1 MMTSVR
7 QYPDNDNRFSSLSRF
22 DTRSDYGTGHI
33 GAIFEIDTVNSIGA
47 EIEYVGQLSK
57 GNSYSETE
65 LTKQEWLIN
74 STGDYNQKDD
84 YNTLSAT
91 ANYLHKLDDKGSLL
105 KWIVDYADKKSTGKN
120 NYYVIQKTA
129 GRDTDST
136 YRSNSDATYKIVT
149 TDISMNKYFRKGMSL
164 NTGLKYTHTFMDDNS
179 CYEDL
184 SADQQ
189 WSISPA
195 YGYALKYKENIMGVY
210 ASFSTE
216 INRWAFIAG
225 LRGEYTRTANESDRI
240 KRDYFDLFP
249 SLSATYAFNN
259 LKTWMLVGQYTRN
272 IERPAFY
279 TLNPNRLQTS
289 DYSYN
294 IGNPYLKPT
303 YIHRFST
310 TLVYNYRYTLT
321 IGGSLHRNL
330 IREFC
335 KVDVVDPDVS
345 YITYENHDVEN
356 HWFVAASIPVQPV
369 PWLNL
374 AANFVGVRQD
384 IRMTEKAAFAHHYLA
399 FANATATFTLPKDIT
414 IEGQYS
420 GTSRLYSG
428 NSEVAPRHIVSL
440 FARKKLAGNHFLITV
455 SADNIFN
462 RYNDFASHIEAYT
475 SQSHFESGYLGRT
488 FKATLTWN
496 FNSGR
501 KVKKPTI
508 ERGVNSERNRL
519 NEK

>member
-1 MMTSVR
+1 
-7 QYPDNDNRFSSLSRF
+7 
-22 DTRSDYGTGHI
+22 
-33 GAIFEIDTVNSIGA
+33 
-47 EIEYVGQLSK
+47 
-57 GNSYSETE
+57 
-65 LTKQEWLIN
+65 
-74 STGDYNQKDD
+74 
-84 YNTLSAT
+84 
-91 ANYLHKLDDKGSLL
+91 
-105 KWIVDYADKKSTGKN
+105 
-120 NYYVIQKTA
+120 
-129 GRDTDST
+129 
-136 YRSNSDATYKIVT
+136 
-149 TDISMNKYFRKGMSL
+149 MSL

-335 KVDVVDPDVS
+335 KVDAVDPDVS
-345 YITYENHDVEN
+345 YIT
-356 HWFVAASIPVQPV
+356 
-369 PWLNL
+369 
-374 AANFVGVRQD
+374 
-384 IRMTEKAAFAHHYLA
+384 
-399 FANATATFTLPKDIT
+399 
-414 IEGQYS
+414 
-420 GTSRLYSG
+420 
-428 NSEVAPRHIVSL
+428 
-440 FARKKLAGNHFLITV
+440 
-455 SADNIFN
+455 
-462 RYNDFASHIEAYT
+462 
-475 SQSHFESGYLGRT
+475 
-488 FKATLTWN
+488 
-496 FNSGR
+496 
-501 KVKKPTI
+501 
-508 ERGVNSERNRL
+508 
-519 NEK
+519 